1 MDEDFNIL
9 FRGLF
14 RKYYSDLA
22 FYATRLVGEHDAE
35 DVVQEAFA
43 ELWNRKETVTGEHAK
58 AFLYRAVYTRAL
70 NVLKHRAVRSDYST
84 LTKSIE
90 EQRARYYCPD
100 DNNDVIA
107 HIEGGELRKELNDAI
122 ENLSPRC
129 REVFRM
135 SYLHDLSNKDIAERL
150 GVSLRTV
157 ESQMYKALR
166 SLRQRLKHVMPLLL
180 YIFAGWA

>member
-14 RKYYSDLA
+14 RKHYSDLV

-58 AFLYRAVYTRAL
+58 AFLYRTVYTRSL
-70 NVLKHRAVRSDYST
+70 NVLKHRAVRSDYSAT
-84 LTKSIE
+84 TKRIE

-107 HIEGGELRKELNDAI
+107 RIEGVELRKELDDAI
-122 ENLSPRC
+122 SYLSPRC
-129 REVFRM
+129 REVFCM
-135 SYLHDLSNKDIAERL
+135 SYLNDLPNKDIAEKL
-150 GVSLRTV
+150 GISLRTV
-157 ESQMYKALR
+157 EAQMYKALR
-166 SLRQRLKHVMPLLL
+166 SLRQRLKHVMPVILC
-180 YIFAGWA
+180 FFGSWT